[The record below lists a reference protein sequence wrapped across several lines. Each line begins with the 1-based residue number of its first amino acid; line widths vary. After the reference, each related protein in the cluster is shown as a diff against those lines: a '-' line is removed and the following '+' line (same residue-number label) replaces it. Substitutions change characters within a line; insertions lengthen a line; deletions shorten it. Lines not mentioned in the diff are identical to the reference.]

1 MAITTYNFI
10 KVHIFWV
17 GHINMTKYPNFFL
30 NLLGNLIQLKF
41 GDIVI
46 FLWPSQ
52 NIWTL
57 TYLLIEILSS
67 FYLFQIAD
75 PASASSIVA
84 SPEADET
91 TKATFLPLTTA
102 DRKSL
107 LPIHFLTGNEAG
119 NEEVL
124 LRQWLD
130 VCATENGLVVAQQ
143 KIIKPPLIVAQMT
156 EEWLNHYRKLA

>member
-1 MAITTYNFI
+1 M
-10 KVHIFWV
+10 
-17 GHINMTKYPNFFL
+17 FL
-30 NLLGNLIQLKF
+30 
-41 GDIVI
+41 
-46 FLWPSQ
+46 
-52 NIWTL
+52 
-57 TYLLIEILSS
+57 
-67 FYLFQIAD
+67 D

-84 SPEADET
+84 SSPEADET
-91 TKATFLPLTTA
+91 KATYLPLMTA

-130 VCATENGLVVAQQ
+130 VWDTENGLVVAQQ

-156 EEWLNHYRKLA
+156 EEWLNHYRKLANVFYVFRAIITRHNFIIFQN

>member
-1 MAITTYNFI
+1 
-10 KVHIFWV
+10 
-17 GHINMTKYPNFFL
+17 
-30 NLLGNLIQLKF
+30 
-41 GDIVI
+41 
-46 FLWPSQ
+46 
-52 NIWTL
+52 
-57 TYLLIEILSS
+57 
-67 FYLFQIAD
+67 
-75 PASASSIVA
+75 
-84 SPEADET
+84 
-91 TKATFLPLTTA
+91 LPLTTA